1 MLPAPRPAALTPDL
15 SSPGPQWLGW
25 LALAVVAVFPLIEAV
40 RVLASDSHLVLYG
53 DQALLELGARRAI
66 HFDQLV
72 GPYSRVGFHQPGPAV
87 FYLLAPFVHLLEPA
101 GPGLYLG
108 AIVINGAALTA
119 TVAFLW
125 RRFGPLAAL
134 WAAAAIDLFCL
145 CIRLGTLREPWNP
158 YLIVAPMVLFVVLW
172 AAGITGTKGAAL
184 WAMVIGSY
192 EVQTHIATAIF
203 VAAMTAILVAAL
215 VRSGWRRRQW
225 AAGREQ
231 WGPARVTGAA
241 ALVLIWLAPLVEL
254 WRDRPNNLGLL
265 WDFFTSSEPTPPLHQ
280 ALQVAGEALTIM
292 PFGYH
297 DYVLTSNR
305 SGPELGLAAVLFAAG
320 LIAAVALGW
329 RRRQPMSLALAGA
342 SVLGAGLGTLSLTR
356 TAGPVYLYFAVWLAF
371 VPLALLLAVGIA
383 LFGSTEPHAFRHV
396 PNRPPNRPPRRPHPR
411 PYREPATSGAGWARA
426 AVPLVLA
433 IAVTVAA
440 FTMRSD
446 LTMGAVSAT
455 TGSGPWPPGISGI
468 PQGKLQTLQE
478 TSALTRAAEGVLRPT
493 DRWVNFTLA
502 TPSLWPYL
510 AGAVL
515 ALDQGGV
522 QSTVDPAS
530 WQLYFGHERSPGRS
544 VSVTF
549 DLYAPGDAAAV
560 HQAHGAVIARVDG
573 AVLTYERGAG

>member
-1 MLPAPRPAALTPDL
+1 MDRLACPRRRRRLPSGR
-15 SSPGPQWLGW
+15 SSPD
-25 LALAVVAVFPLIEAV
+25 
-40 RVLASDSHLVLYG
+40 RLASDSHLVLYG

-72 GPYSRVGFHQPGPAV
+72 GPYSRAGFHQPGPAV
-87 FYLLAPFVHLLEPA
+87 FYLLAPFVRLLEPA

-108 AIVINGAALTA
+108 AIVINGAALIA

-145 CIRLGTLREPWNP
+145 CLRVGTLREPWNP
-158 YLIVAPMVLFVVLW
+158 YLVVAPMVLFVVLW
-172 AAGITGTKGAAL
+172 AAGITGTKGAGVVGPGDRL
-184 WAMVIGSY
+184 LRGPDP
-192 EVQTHIATAIF
+192 HRHCR
-203 VAAMTAILVAAL
+203 L
-215 VRSGWRRRQW
+215 RRRHDRDPRWRRSFGPDGATSVARP
-225 AAGREQ
+225 GGER

-241 ALVLIWLAPLVEL
+241 ALVLIWVAPLVEL
-254 WRDRPNNLGLL
+254 WRDRPNNLRLL
-265 WDFFTSSEPTPPLHQ
+265 WDFFTSSQPTPPLHQ

-305 SGPELGLAAVLFAAG
+305 RRPELGARRRCSSWPVLIARRHGRLAPASADEPGARGRQRARGRARHPLPDPYGRSGLPLLRGVAG
-320 LIAAVALGW
+320 LRPVSPSARGW
-329 RRRQPMSLALAGA
+329 HRPVR
-342 SVLGAGLGTLSLTR
+342 VDR
-356 TAGPVYLYFAVWLAF
+356 TARLPSRPEPIAQPSARLAT
-371 VPLALLLAVGIA
+371 PEAI
-383 LFGSTEPHAFRHV
+383 
-396 PNRPPNRPPRRPHPR
+396 PRA
-411 PYREPATSGAGWARA
+411 ATSGASWARA
-426 AVPLVLA
+426 AVPIVLA

-455 TGSGPWPPGISGI
+455 TGSGPWPPGSSGT

-493 DRWVNFTLA
+493 DRWVNFTLG

-530 WQLYFGHERSPGRS
+530 WQLYFGHERAPGRS

-549 DLYAPGDAAAV
+549 DLYAPGDAAAA

-573 AVLTYERGAG
+573 AVLTYQRGPG